1 MRQGLRAVAR
11 WEEQQ
16 RWLVLSEWAQ
26 VVREQKAEEMLRLKG
41 ERRRIFAE
49 RRFHVCSTKHLC
61 WIWDAWRSLLAQRA
75 ERLHRLQR
83 AMVLGDERLQ
93 RASETTMLRVL
104 SSWYLHALQHRQ
116 QTERQ
121 KVERHHQRRLNQVLQ
136 HADSALQR
144 CEERSFHC
152 RLLCEWRLLVVQRK
166 TRKVRY
172 QSSVNLVT
180 SKEDHLKETL
190 LSTCLRFWHEVA
202 EEHAW
207 QRAKVQAL
215 RATQQEMHLKTLDAL
230 RRRQEAEDDAIQQ
243 WHFSVWHQELLK
255 AKNIRAE
262 KDKAMTRTFG
272 QLLLDEEMLRSKSF
286 YQWRDLLHHARQ
298 DALHQAAAIEAEER
312 MKVAHEKKLQ
322 VMRQAFRSGNEAL
335 QGAAFLGWHT
345 LTRHA
350 KKHTAAATK
359 QEQLNLR
366 RSMEFDRFLTLH
378 CFNLWHHDAAH
389 RALEWRMRHKTLCV
403 AEELLDVWALRH
415 LQGVTSVE
423 SKTCQAQLL
432 ELWRQVVLW
441 DVAGRR
447 WRKQS
452 RAQSVRMCE
461 EQLVPVGERALSTL
475 ALHHWHQLCLRLALL
490 RRATGA
496 QERQR
501 GRVTMWLCRHQRQ
514 SALRGLWDAWRQET
528 WERRHQ
534 QRVAASCQN
543 TREVQL
549 HVRDRMLQALS
560 CLLEELDLSGL
571 DLLFFRWRHLAEVM
585 KLQRWMKEKS
595 YRASQRFAQ
604 DDGAMWC
611 TWTFFTWANEASQQ
625 RHGRI
630 SAHLDRQVSGARVVQ
645 SQMAAGWQKAKV
657 ALGHQQLK
665 TIHQVIRYVFHGW
678 SYRCAW
684 KKRHLRQLNT
694 LLYHCHKL
702 RAQRRWLW
710 RWQVT
715 VVQEKSANRAERSRR
730 HGDVFI
736 GHLRH
741 LWLLQQTFR
750 SWQHARAYE
759 ELFRIL
765 SDTQADL
772 AQAAEATALA
782 ETAAVAA
789 QQRNQQVTVRVMPSA
804 VSASGWSVPE
814 VSTSTRLPM
823 ATRFAHVEEENGQ
836 QFRAPVV
843 SLQKDIQRHYAQRL
857 QDLQTRGGAIRSVPK
872 TCSFEVNFAQ
882 GAERGTGSPPPRMEA
897 WRSP

>member
-1 MRQGLRAVAR
+1 
-11 WEEQQ
+11 
-16 RWLVLSEWAQ
+16 
-26 VVREQKAEEMLRLKG
+26 
-41 ERRRIFAE
+41 
-49 RRFHVCSTKHLC
+49 
-61 WIWDAWRSLLAQRA
+61 
-75 ERLHRLQR
+75 
-83 AMVLGDERLQ
+83 
-93 RASETTMLRVL
+93 
-104 SSWYLHALQHRQ
+104 
-116 QTERQ
+116 
-121 KVERHHQRRLNQVLQ
+121 
-136 HADSALQR
+136 
-144 CEERSFHC
+144 
-152 RLLCEWRLLVVQRK
+152 
-166 TRKVRY
+166 
-172 QSSVNLVT
+172 
-180 SKEDHLKETL
+180 
-190 LSTCLRFWHEVA
+190 
-202 EEHAW
+202 
-207 QRAKVQAL
+207 
-215 RATQQEMHLKTLDAL
+215 
-230 RRRQEAEDDAIQQ
+230 
-243 WHFSVWHQELLK
+243 
-255 AKNIRAE
+255 
-262 KDKAMTRTFG
+262 
-272 QLLLDEEMLRSKSF
+272 
-286 YQWRDLLHHARQ
+286 
-298 DALHQAAAIEAEER
+298 
-312 MKVAHEKKLQ
+312 
-322 VMRQAFRSGNEAL
+322 
-335 QGAAFLGWHT
+335 
-345 LTRHA
+345 
-350 KKHTAAATK
+350 
-359 QEQLNLR
+359 
-366 RSMEFDRFLTLH
+366 LTLH